1 MADDKGGTIESLNI
15 KIGVNADNVLNTL
28 NNINTLFQNI
38 TASANVATQ
47 AVNQLAVALLNLNNA
62 KDSVKITPEK
72 IIPTSVDSSN
82 PESVKVEAEKKADEK
97 SGKGKVFDGAKVH
110 YENLNNGVDPT
121 IEATA
126 EREASRGG
134 GSRLPRNAVN
144 HAGQRLDYATRRW
157 INRLRRLVM
166 PLIAAFSV
174 RALWKGFM
182 DGTKLIEGYSESLNM
197 SANTLDKWSKANA
210 YAGGSQKGFL
220 EAMTK
225 WTQATGK
232 TGDEFIET
240 MLHLN
245 ELSEAEQK
253 TFMKTNQLTKEQVA
267 LFLQS
272 DSAIQGTLQAVSG
285 IAYTD
290 EDIQKQK
297 EFNIAWSQFK
307 IQVQGLGDVLIRTIV
322 PVFTWIVQKAT
333 AITGFMNRHAQML
346 KIIGGLL
353 SVAFGNVLI
362 MQMMKGIGLGA
373 RLVSV
378 FKYLTKGFALF
389 SKTLWASPL
398 TWYIAALAGLLLIL
412 EDIYYFITGT
422 KKTFTYGLL
431 EWLGF
436 SKEDIHDIRQ
446 ELYDA
451 GKIISNAW
459 KQIKEA
465 FKPIG
470 DVLAKWGIASGKGVI
485 GAIVGI
491 ITLAILGIVRLMAM
505 ILRFADEFGGAIG
518 DALRGDTKKLKEM
531 LMNIAIVLAET
542 LGGAF
547 FQLGE
552 MIGKGLISMLKKNPF
567 LNEMLGDVETG
578 SSGGFKFGDIFKF
591 TPANAMTGGLLPR
604 AVNFVIE
611 KVTQNNNNN
620 VNVNATDSKE
630 AGGSVVRA
638 LNAKGKDYNI
648 PRDWGWAWEVW
659 VNAGVKK

>member
-15 KIGVNADNVLNTL
+15 KIGVNADNVLTTL
-28 NNINTLFQNI
+28 NNINSLFQNI

-82 PESVKVEAEKKADEK
+82 PESVKVEAEKKSEEK
-97 SGKGKVFDGAKVH
+97 TGKGKVFDGAKVH
-110 YENLNNGVDPT
+110 YENLNTGVDPT

-182 DGTKLIEGYSESLNM
+182 DGTKLIEDYSESLNM

-253 TFMKTNQLTKEQVA
+253 AFMKTNQLTKEQVA

-272 DSAIQGTLQAVSG
+272 DSAIQSTLQAVSG

-297 EFNIAWSQFK
+297 EFNIAWAQFK

-470 DVLAKWGIASGKGVI
+470 EVLAKWGIAGGKGVI
-485 GAIVGI
+485 GTIVGLV
-491 ITLAILGIVRLMAM
+491 TFVVLSIVRLLAF
-505 ILRFADEFGGAIG
+505 LVKVGDEFG
-518 DALRGDTKKLKEM
+518 KM
-531 LMNIAIVLAET
+531 LFDVFHNP
-542 LGGAF
+542 
-547 FQLGE
+547 
-552 MIGKGLISMLKKNPF
+552 KGLIDSFKKVVAWLQNTLCPMFFEFGVQFGKGILSALKGLPLIGDTIENFTSDDPWYTKIGKFVDKAFLDNPINNAANKF
-567 LNEMLGDVETG
+567 NVVYQIRNMIFNNDV
-578 SSGGFKFGDIFKF
+578 D
-591 TPANAMTGGLLPR
+591 
-604 AVNFVIE
+604 VNSPNPE
-611 KVTQNNNNN
+611 
-620 VNVNATDSKE
+620 A

-638 LNAKGKDYNI
+638 LNSSKGTNL
-648 PRDWGWAWEVW
+648 PRDWGWAREVW
-659 VNAGVKK
+659 VNAGVNK

>member
-1 MADDKGGTIESLNI
+1 MADSNSTIESLNI

-28 NNINTLFQNI
+28 NNINTLFQTI

-253 TFMKTNQLTKEQVA
+253 AFMKTNQLTKDQIA

-297 EFNIAWSQFK
+297 EFNIAWTQFK
-307 IQVQGLGDVLIRTIV
+307 IQVQGLGDVLIRTIL

-353 SVAFGNVLI
+353 SAAFGNVLI
-362 MQMMKGIGLGA
+362 MQIMKGVGLGS

-378 FKYLTKGFALF
+378 FKYLTKGIWVF
-389 SKTLWASPL
+389 SKALWASPL

-412 EDIYYFITGT
+412 EDIYYFITDEKNSVT
-422 KKTFTYGLL
+422 RDIL
-431 EWLGF
+431 EYLGF
-436 SKEDIHDIRQ
+436 SEEDINDLRQ
-446 ELYDA
+446 EFLDI
-451 GKIISNAW
+451 GDIFSNAW
-459 KQIKEA
+459 DDIKEA

-470 DVLAKWGIASGKGVI
+470 DFLSELGVDVSH
-485 GAIVGI
+485 GFLRGLVGI
-491 ITLAILGIVRLMAM
+491 ITLAILGMVRLMAT
-505 ILRFADEFGGAIG
+505 LVKFAAEFGGAIG

-531 LMNIAIVLAET
+531 FMNIATVLAET

-552 MIGKGLISMLKKNPF
+552 MIGKGLISQLKKIPF
-567 LNEMLGDVETG
+567 LNDLIGDIENGT
-578 SSGGFKFGDIFKF
+578 SNFKFGDIFKYA
-591 TPANAMTGGLLPR
+591 PANVTAGGLMPKV
-604 AVNFVIE
+604 VNFIME

-620 VNVNATDSKE
+620 VNVNATDANE

-638 LNAKGKDYNI
+638 LNAKGKNYNI

>member
-28 NNINTLFQNI
+28 NNINSLFQNI

-82 PESVKVEAEKKADEK
+82 PESVKVEAEKKSEEK
-97 SGKGKVFDGAKVH
+97 TGKGKVFDGAKVH

-182 DGTKLIEGYSESLNM
+182 DGTKLIEGYSENLNM

-210 YAGGSQKGFL
+210 YAGGTQKGFL

-253 TFMKTNQLTKEQVA
+253 AFMKTNQLTKEQVA

-297 EFNIAWSQFK
+297 EFNIAWAQFK

-333 AITGFMNRHAQML
+333 AITGFMNRHANML

-362 MQMMKGIGLGA
+362 MQIMKGVGLGS

-378 FKYLTKGFALF
+378 FKYLTKGIWVF
-389 SKTLWASPL
+389 SKALWASPL

-412 EDIYYFITGT
+412 EDIYYFITDEKNT
-422 KKTFTYGLL
+422 VTRDIL
-431 EWLGF
+431 EYLGF
-436 SKEDIHDIRQ
+436 SEEDINDLRQ
-446 ELYDA
+446 EFLDI
-451 GKIISNAW
+451 GDIFSNAW
-459 KQIKEA
+459 DDIKEA

-470 DVLAKWGIASGKGVI
+470 DFLSELGVDVSH
-485 GAIVGI
+485 GFLRGLVGI
-491 ITLAILGIVRLMAM
+491 ITLAILGMVRLMAT
-505 ILRFADEFGGAIG
+505 LVKFAAEFGGAIG
-518 DALRGDTKKLKEM
+518 DALRGDTKPLKKM
-531 LMNIAIVLAET
+531 LMNIATVLAET

-552 MIGKGLISMLKKNPF
+552 MIGKGFISMLKKIPF
-567 LNEMLGDVETG
+567 LNDLIGDIENGT
-578 SSGGFKFGDIFKF
+578 SNFKFGDVLKY
-591 TPANAMTGGLLPR
+591 TALNRMTGGLAPR
-604 AVNFVIE
+604 IVNYVQE
-611 KVTQNNNNN
+611 KLTQNNNINI
-620 VNVNATDSKE
+620 DSSNPE
-630 AGGSVVRA
+630 AAGGSVVRA
-638 LNAKGKDYNI
+638 LNSSKGSNL
-648 PRDWGWAWEVW
+648 PRDWMWAHEVW
-659 VNAGVKK
+659 VQAGVKK

>member
-15 KIGVNADNVLNTL
+15 KIGVNADNVLTTL
-28 NNINTLFQNI
+28 NNINSLFQNI

-97 SGKGKVFDGAKVH
+97 TGKGKVFDGAKVH

-197 SANTLDKWSKANA
+197 SANSLDKWSKANA

-253 TFMKTNQLTKEQVA
+253 AFMKTNQLTKEQVA

-297 EFNIAWSQFK
+297 EFNIAWAQFK

-451 GKIISNAW
+451 GKIISDAW
-459 KQIKEA
+459 KQIKVEL
-465 FKPIG
+465 KPIG
-470 DVLAKWGIASGKGVI
+470 DVLAKWGIAGGKGVI
-485 GAIVGI
+485 GTIVGLV
-491 ITLAILGIVRLMAM
+491 TFVVLSIVRLLAF
-505 ILRFADEFGGAIG
+505 LVKVGDEFG
-518 DALRGDTKKLKEM
+518 KM
-531 LMNIAIVLAET
+531 LFDVFHNP
-542 LGGAF
+542 
-547 FQLGE
+547 
-552 MIGKGLISMLKKNPF
+552 KGLIDSFKKVVAWLQNTLSPMFFEFGVHFGKGILSALKGLPLIGDTIENFTSDDPWYTKIGKFVDKAFLDNPINNAANKF
-567 LNEMLGDVETG
+567 NVVYQIRNMIFNNDV
-578 SSGGFKFGDIFKF
+578 D
-591 TPANAMTGGLLPR
+591 
-604 AVNFVIE
+604 VNSPNPE
-611 KVTQNNNNN
+611 
-620 VNVNATDSKE
+620 A

-638 LNAKGKDYNI
+638 LNAKGKNYNI

-659 VNAGVKK
+659 VNTGVKK

>member
-28 NNINTLFQNI
+28 NNINSLFQNI

-82 PESVKVEAEKKADEK
+82 PESVKVEAEKKSEEK
-97 SGKGKVFDGAKVH
+97 TGKGKVFDGAKVH

-182 DGTKLIEGYSESLNM
+182 DGTKLIEGYSETLNM

-253 TFMKTNQLTKEQVA
+253 AFMKTNQLTKEQVA

-297 EFNIAWSQFK
+297 EFNIAWAQFK

-322 PVFTWIVQKAT
+322 PVFTWIIQKAT
-333 AITGFMNRHAQML
+333 AITSFMNRHAQML

-398 TWYIAALAGLLLIL
+398 TWYIAALGGLLLIL

-446 ELYDA
+446 ELYDS
-451 GKIISNAW
+451 GKIISDAW
-459 KQIKEA
+459 KQIKEEL
-465 FKPIG
+465 KPIG
-470 DVLAKWGIASGKGVI
+470 EVLAKWGIAGGKGVI
-485 GAIVGI
+485 GTIVGLV
-491 ITLAILGIVRLMAM
+491 TFVVLSIVRLLAF
-505 ILRFADEFGGAIG
+505 LVKVGDEFG
-518 DALRGDTKKLKEM
+518 KM
-531 LMNIAIVLAET
+531 LFDVFHNP
-542 LGGAF
+542 
-547 FQLGE
+547 
-552 MIGKGLISMLKKNPF
+552 KGLIDSFKKVVAWLQNTLSPMFFEFGAQFGKGILSALKGLPLIGDTIENFTSDDPWYTKIGKFVDKAFLDNPI
-567 LNEMLGDVETG
+567 NNAAN
-578 SSGGFKFGDIFKF
+578 KFNIVYQIRNMIF
-591 TPANAMTGGLLPR
+591 
-604 AVNFVIE
+604 
-611 KVTQNNNNN
+611 NNN
-620 VNVNATDSKE
+620 VDVNSPNPKE
-630 AGGSVVRA
+630 AGGAVIRA
-638 LNAKGKDYNI
+638 LNAKGKDYNL

>member
-15 KIGVNADNVLNTL
+15 KIGVNADNVLTTL
-28 NNINTLFQNI
+28 NNINSLFQNI

-82 PESVKVEAEKKADEK
+82 PESVKVEAEKKSEEK
-97 SGKGKVFDGAKVH
+97 TGKGKVFDGAKVH
-110 YENLNNGVDPT
+110 YENLNNGADPT

-157 INRLRRLVM
+157 VNRLRRLVM

-210 YAGGSQKGFL
+210 YAGGTQKGFL

-253 TFMKTNQLTKEQVA
+253 AFMKTNQLTKEQIA

-322 PVFTWIVQKAT
+322 PVFTWIIQKAT

-470 DVLAKWGIASGKGVI
+470 DVLAKWGIAGGKGVI

-531 LMNIAIVLAET
+531 LMNIATVIAET

-567 LNEMLGDVETG
+567 LNEMLGDIETG
-578 SSGGFKFGDIFKF
+578 SSGGFRFGDIFKF

-604 AVNFVIE
+604 AVNFTIE

-638 LNAKGKDYNI
+638 LNAKGKDYNL

>member
-15 KIGVNADNVLNTL
+15 KIGVNADNVLTTL
-28 NNINTLFQNI
+28 NNINSLFQNI
-38 TASANVATQ
+38 TSSANVATQ

-82 PESVKVEAEKKADEK
+82 PESVKVEAEKKADGK
-97 SGKGKVFDGAKVH
+97 TGKGKVFDGAKVH
-110 YENLNNGVDPT
+110 YENLNQGVDPT

-157 INRLRRLVM
+157 VNRLRRLVM

-182 DGTKLIEGYSESLNM
+182 DGTKLIEGYSESLDM

-232 TGDEFIET
+232 SGDEFIET

-253 TFMKTNQLTKEQVA
+253 AFMKTNQLTKDQVA

-272 DSAIQGTLQAVSG
+272 DSAIKSTLQAVSG

-297 EFNIAWSQFK
+297 EFNIAWTQFK
-307 IQVQGLGDVLIRTIV
+307 IQVQGLGDILIRTIV

-333 AITGFMNRHAQML
+333 AITKFMNEHASML

-362 MQMMKGIGLGA
+362 MQMIKGIGLGA

-378 FKYLTKGFALF
+378 FKYLTQGFALF

-398 TWYIAALAGLLLIL
+398 TWYIAALAGLLIIL

-422 KKTFTYGLL
+422 KNSFTGNLL
-431 EWLGF
+431 RWLGF
-436 SKEDIHDIRQ
+436 SEEDINDLRQ
-446 ELYDA
+446 EFLDL
-451 GKIISNAW
+451 GDIFSKAW
-459 KQIKEA
+459 DDVKEA
-465 FKPIG
+465 LKPIG
-470 DVLAKWGIASGKGVI
+470 DMLAEWGITGGKGFI
-485 GAIVGI
+485 RGLVGI

-505 ILRFADEFGGAIG
+505 IVKFAAEFGGAIG
-518 DALRGDTKKLKEM
+518 DALRGDTKALKEM
-531 LMNIAIVLAET
+531 LLNIANTLAET

-547 FQLGE
+547 FQLGV
-552 MIGKGLISMLKKNPF
+552 MIGKGLLSMLKKIPF
-567 LNEMLGDVETG
+567 MNELIGDIENGT
-578 SSGGFKFGDIFKF
+578 SNFKFGDILKY
-591 TPANAMTGGLLPR
+591 TPVNGMTGGLAPR
-604 AVNFVIE
+604 VINFIME

-638 LNAKGKDYNI
+638 LNSGRDYNL

>member
-15 KIGVNADNVLNTL
+15 KIGVNADNVINTL
-28 NNINTLFQNI
+28 TNINSLFQNI

-97 SGKGKVFDGAKVH
+97 TGKGKVFDGAKVH

-182 DGTKLIEGYSESLNM
+182 DGTKLIEGYSENLNM

-210 YAGGSQKGFL
+210 YAGGSQKRFL

-253 TFMKTNQLTKEQVA
+253 AFMKTNQLTKEQVA

-297 EFNIAWSQFK
+297 EFNIAWTQFK

-362 MQMMKGIGLGA
+362 MQMIKGIGLGA

-378 FKYLTKGFALF
+378 FKYLTQGFALF

-459 KQIKEA
+459 KQIKEQL
-465 FKPIG
+465 KPIG
-470 DVLAKWGIASGKGVI
+470 DVLAKWGIARGKG
-485 GAIVGI
+485 IVGTI
-491 ITLAILGIVRLMAM
+491 VGLVTFVALTIVRVLCF
-505 ILRFADEFGGAIG
+505 LVRVGDEFGKMIYDVFHDSDGLMDMFKKAVKWLQNTLAPMFFEFGAQFGKGILSALKGLPFIG
-518 DALRGDTKKLKEM
+518 EAVDNLTSDSPWYTKIG
-531 LMNIAIVLAET
+531 NILDK
-542 LGGAF
+542 AF
-547 FQLGE
+547 FDNPINKAANKFNLAYQL
-552 MIGKGLISMLKKNPF
+552 KNWI
-567 LNEMLGDVETG
+567 T
-578 SSGGFKFGDIFKF
+578 
-591 TPANAMTGGLLPR
+591 
-604 AVNFVIE
+604 
-611 KVTQNNNNN
+611 
-620 VNVNATDSKE
+620 VNVTSSDPKE

-638 LNAKGKDYNI
+638 LNSSKGTNL

>member
-15 KIGVNADNVLNTL
+15 KIGVNADNVINTL
-28 NNINTLFQNI
+28 TNINSLFQNI

-97 SGKGKVFDGAKVH
+97 TGKGKVFDGAKVH

-182 DGTKLIEGYSESLNM
+182 DGTKLIEGYSENLNM

-210 YAGGSQKGFL
+210 YAGGTQKGFL

-253 TFMKTNQLTKEQVA
+253 AFMKTNQLIKEQVA

-297 EFNIAWSQFK
+297 EFNIAWAQFK

-333 AITGFMNRHAQML
+333 TITGFMNRHAQML

-362 MQMMKGIGLGA
+362 MQMIKGVGLGA

-378 FKYLTKGFALF
+378 FKYLTQGFALF

-446 ELYDA
+446 ELYDS
-451 GKIISNAW
+451 GKIISDAW
-459 KQIKEA
+459 KQIKEEL
-465 FKPIG
+465 KPIG
-470 DVLAKWGIASGKGVI
+470 DVLAKWGIARGKG
-485 GAIVGI
+485 IVGTI
-491 ITLAILGIVRLMAM
+491 VGLVTFVALTIVRVLGF
-505 ILRFADEFGGAIG
+505 LVRVGDEFGKMIYDVFHDSDGLMDMFKKAVKWLQNTLAPMFFEFGAQFGKGILSALKGLPFIG
-518 DALRGDTKKLKEM
+518 EAVDNLTSDSPWYTKIG
-531 LMNIAIVLAET
+531 NILDK
-542 LGGAF
+542 AF
-547 FQLGE
+547 FDNPINKAANKFNLAYQL
-552 MIGKGLISMLKKNPF
+552 KNWI
-567 LNEMLGDVETG
+567 T
-578 SSGGFKFGDIFKF
+578 
-591 TPANAMTGGLLPR
+591 
-604 AVNFVIE
+604 
-611 KVTQNNNNN
+611 
-620 VNVNATDSKE
+620 VNVTSSDPKE

-638 LNAKGKDYNI
+638 LNSSKGTNL

>member
-28 NNINTLFQNI
+28 NNINSLFQNI
-38 TASANVATQ
+38 TSSANVATQ

-72 IIPTSVDSSN
+72 IIPTSGDSSN
-82 PESVKVEAEKKADEK
+82 PESVRVEAEKKSEEK
-97 SGKGKVFDGAKVH
+97 TGKGKVFDGAKVH

-182 DGTKLIEGYSESLNM
+182 DGTKLIEGYSENLNM

-253 TFMKTNQLTKEQVA
+253 AFMKTNQLTKEQIA

-297 EFNIAWSQFK
+297 EFNIAWTQFK

-362 MQMMKGIGLGA
+362 MQMIKGIGLGA

-470 DVLAKWGIASGKGVI
+470 EVLAKWGIASGKGII

-531 LMNIAIVLAET
+531 LMNIAIVIAET

-567 LNEMLGDVETG
+567 LNEMLGDIETG

-638 LNAKGKDYNI
+638 LNAKGKNYNI

>member
-15 KIGVNADNVLNTL
+15 KIGVNADNVLTTL
-28 NNINTLFQNI
+28 NNINSLFQNI

-97 SGKGKVFDGAKVH
+97 TGKGKVFDGAKVH

-182 DGTKLIEGYSESLNM
+182 DGTKLIEGYSETLNM

-253 TFMKTNQLTKEQVA
+253 AFMKTNQLTKEQVA

-297 EFNIAWSQFK
+297 EFNIAWAQFK

-362 MQMMKGIGLGA
+362 MQMIKGIGLGA

-378 FKYLTKGFALF
+378 FKYLTQGFALF

-398 TWYIAALAGLLLIL
+398 TWYIAALGGLLLIL

-451 GKIISNAW
+451 GKIISDAW
-459 KQIKEA
+459 KLIKEEL
-465 FKPIG
+465 KPIG
-470 DVLAKWGIASGKGVI
+470 DVLAKWGIARGKG
-485 GAIVGI
+485 IVGTI
-491 ITLAILGIVRLMAM
+491 VGLVTFVALTIVRVLGF
-505 ILRFADEFGGAIG
+505 LVRVGDEFGKMIYDVFHDSDGLMDMFKKAVKWLQNTLAPMFFEFGAQFGKGILSALKGLPFIG
-518 DALRGDTKKLKEM
+518 EAVDNLTSDSPWYTKIG
-531 LMNIAIVLAET
+531 NILDK
-542 LGGAF
+542 AF
-547 FQLGE
+547 FDNPINKAANKFNLAYQL
-552 MIGKGLISMLKKNPF
+552 KNWI
-567 LNEMLGDVETG
+567 T
-578 SSGGFKFGDIFKF
+578 
-591 TPANAMTGGLLPR
+591 
-604 AVNFVIE
+604 
-611 KVTQNNNNN
+611 
-620 VNVNATDSKE
+620 VNVTSSDPKE

-638 LNAKGKDYNI
+638 LNSSKGTNL

>member
-28 NNINTLFQNI
+28 NNINSLFQNI

-72 IIPTSVDSSN
+72 IIPTSGDSSN
-82 PESVKVEAEKKADEK
+82 PESVRVEAEKKSEEK
-97 SGKGKVFDGAKVH
+97 TGKGKVFDGAKVH

-182 DGTKLIEGYSESLNM
+182 DGTKLIEGYSETLNM

-253 TFMKTNQLTKEQVA
+253 AFMKTNQLTKEQVA

-451 GKIISNAW
+451 GKIISDAW
-459 KQIKEA
+459 KQIKVEL
-465 FKPIG
+465 KPIG
-470 DVLAKWGIASGKGVI
+470 EVLAKWGIAGGKGVI
-485 GAIVGI
+485 GAIVGL
-491 ITLAILGIVRLMAM
+491 ITLAILNFVRLVAM
-505 ILRFADEFGGAIG
+505 LIKLGDEFGGIFA
-518 DALRGDTKKLKEM
+518 DALNGDWEEVGKGLQRAAKIFSDTFLS
-531 LMNIAIVLAET
+531 I
-542 LGGAF
+542 F
-547 FQLGE
+547 FEFGVQ
-552 MIGKGLISMLKKNPF
+552 IGKGLISQLERLPF
-567 LNEMLGDVETG
+567 FNVLVTDEKGQIQ
-578 SSGGFKFGDIFKF
+578 FGDIFKYM
-591 TPANAMTGGLLPR
+591 PANGAGLGLR
-604 AVNFVIE
+604 VVNFIME

-620 VNVNATDSKE
+620 VNVNATDAKE

-638 LNAKGKDYNI
+638 LNAKGKDYNL

-659 VNAGVKK
+659 VNAGVNK

>member
-28 NNINTLFQNI
+28 NNINSLFQNI

-72 IIPTSVDSSN
+72 IIPTSGDSSN
-82 PESVKVEAEKKADEK
+82 PESVRVEAEKKTDGK
-97 SGKGKVFDGAKVH
+97 TGKGKVFDGAKVH
-110 YENLNNGVDPT
+110 YENLNHGVDPT

-134 GSRLPRNAVN
+134 GSRIPRNAVN
-144 HAGQRLDYATRRW
+144 RAGQRLDYA
-157 INRLRRLVM
+157 NRLRRLVM

-182 DGTKLIEGYSESLNM
+182 DGTKLIEGYSEQLNM
-197 SANTLDKWSKANA
+197 SANSLDKWSKANA
-210 YAGGSQKGFL
+210 YAGGTQKGFL

-253 TFMKTNQLTKEQVA
+253 AFMKTNQLTKEQVA

-272 DSAIQGTLQAVSG
+272 DSAIKGTLQAVNG

-297 EFNIAWSQFK
+297 EFNIAWTQFK

-322 PVFTWIVQKAT
+322 PVFTWIIQKAT
-333 AITGFMNRHAQML
+333 AITGFMNRHANML

-378 FKYLTKGFALF
+378 FKYLTQGFALF

-398 TWYIAALAGLLLIL
+398 TWYIAALAGLLIIL

-422 KKTFTYGLL
+422 KNSFTGNLL
-431 EWLGF
+431 RWLGF
-436 SKEDIHDIRQ
+436 SEEDINDLRQ
-446 ELYDA
+446 EFLDL
-451 GKIISNAW
+451 GDIFSKAW
-459 KQIKEA
+459 DDVKEA

-470 DVLAKWGIASGKGVI
+470 DMLAEWGITGGKGFLR
-485 GAIVGI
+485 GLVGI

-505 ILRFADEFGGAIG
+505 ILRFAAEFGGAIG

-531 LMNIAIVLAET
+531 LINIATVLAET

-552 MIGKGLISMLKKNPF
+552 MIGKGLISMLKKIPF
-567 LNEMLGDVETG
+567 LNEMIGDIDTG
-578 SSGGFKFGDIFKF
+578 ASGGFKFGDIFKF
-591 TPANAMTGGLLPR
+591 TPANAMTGGMLPR
-604 AVNFVIE
+604 VVNFIME
-611 KVTQNNNNN
+611 KVTQNNN
-620 VNVNATDSKE
+620 VNVDAVDAKE

-638 LNAKGKDYNI
+638 LNAKGKDYNL

-659 VNAGVKK
+659 VNAGVNK

>member
-110 YENLNNGVDPT
+110 FDNLNQGADPT

-253 TFMKTNQLTKEQVA
+253 AFMKTNQLTKEQIA

-297 EFNIAWSQFK
+297 EFNIAWTQFK

-470 DVLAKWGIASGKGVI
+470 DVLAKWGIAGGKGVI

-531 LMNIAIVLAET
+531 LMNIAIVIAET

-567 LNEMLGDVETG
+567 LNEMLGDIETG

-620 VNVNATDSKE
+620 VNVNATDGRE

-638 LNAKGKDYNI
+638 LNAKGKNYNI

-659 VNAGVKK
+659 VNAGVNK

>member
-15 KIGVNADNVLNTL
+15 KIGVNADNVLTTL
-28 NNINTLFQNI
+28 NNINSLFQNI

-97 SGKGKVFDGAKVH
+97 TGKGKVFDGAKVH
-110 YENLNNGVDPT
+110 YENLNQGVDPT

-157 INRLRRLVM
+157 VNRLRRLVM

-182 DGTKLIEGYSESLNM
+182 DGTKLIEGYSEQLDM
-197 SANTLDKWSKANA
+197 SANSLDKWSKANA

-232 TGDEFIET
+232 SGDEFIET

-253 TFMKTNQLTKEQVA
+253 AFMKTNQLTKDQVA

-272 DSAIQGTLQAVSG
+272 DSAIKGTLQAVSG

-297 EFNIAWSQFK
+297 EFNIAWAQFK

-362 MQMMKGIGLGA
+362 MQMIKGIGLGA

-378 FKYLTKGFALF
+378 FKYLTQGFALF
-389 SKTLWASPL
+389 SKTLWMSPL

-459 KQIKEA
+459 KQIKESL
-465 FKPIG
+465 KPIG
-470 DVLAKWGIASGKGVI
+470 EVLAKWGIAGGKGVI
-485 GAIVGI
+485 GAIVGL
-491 ITLAILGIVRLMAM
+491 ITLAVLGVVRLMAM
-505 ILRFADEFGGAIG
+505 LIKFAAEFGGAIG
-518 DALRGDTKKLKEM
+518 DALRGDTKPLKEM
-531 LMNIAIVLAET
+531 LMNIANVLAET

-547 FQLGE
+547 FKLGE
-552 MIGKGLISMLKKNPF
+552 MIGKGLLSMLKKIPF
-567 LNEMLGDVETG
+567 LNEMIGDIDTG
-578 SSGGFKFGDIFKF
+578 ASGGFKFGDIVKF
-591 TPANAMTGGLLPR
+591 TPANAMTGGMLPKV
-604 AVNFVIE
+604 VNFIME

-620 VNVNATDSKE
+620 VNVNATDANE

-638 LNAKGKDYNI
+638 LNAKGKDYNL

>member
-28 NNINTLFQNI
+28 NNINSLFQNI

-97 SGKGKVFDGAKVH
+97 TGKGKVFDGAKVH

-253 TFMKTNQLTKEQVA
+253 AFMKTNQLTKEQIA

-297 EFNIAWSQFK
+297 EFNIAWAQFK

-362 MQMMKGIGLGA
+362 MQMMKGVGLGS

-378 FKYLTKGFALF
+378 FKYLTKGIWILTKA
-389 SKTLWASPL
+389 LWASPL

-412 EDIYYFITGT
+412 EDIYYFVTGT
-422 KKTFTYGLL
+422 KNSFTGNLL
-431 EWLGF
+431 KWLGF
-436 SKEDIHDIRQ
+436 SEEDINGLRE
-446 ELYDA
+446 ELSDA
-451 GKIISNAW
+451 GKIISDAW
-459 KQIKEA
+459 KQIKEEL
-465 FKPIG
+465 KPIG
-470 DVLAKWGIASGKGVI
+470 DVLAKWGIAGGKGVI
-485 GAIVGI
+485 GTIVGLV
-491 ITLAILGIVRLMAM
+491 TFVVLSIVRLLAF
-505 ILRFADEFGGAIG
+505 LVKVGDEFG
-518 DALRGDTKKLKEM
+518 KM
-531 LMNIAIVLAET
+531 LFDVFHNP
-542 LGGAF
+542 
-547 FQLGE
+547 
-552 MIGKGLISMLKKNPF
+552 KGLIDSFKKVVAWLQNTLSPIFFEFGVQFGKGILSALKGLPLIGDTIENFTSDDPWYTKIGKFVDKAFLDNPINNAANKF
-567 LNEMLGDVETG
+567 NVVYQIRNMIFNNDV
-578 SSGGFKFGDIFKF
+578 D
-591 TPANAMTGGLLPR
+591 
-604 AVNFVIE
+604 VNSPNPE
-611 KVTQNNNNN
+611 
-620 VNVNATDSKE
+620 A

-638 LNAKGKDYNI
+638 LNAKGKNYNI

-659 VNAGVKK
+659 VNTGVKK

>member
-15 KIGVNADNVLNTL
+15 KIGVNADNVINTL
-28 NNINTLFQNI
+28 TNINSLFQNI

-82 PESVKVEAEKKADEK
+82 PESVRVEAEKKSEEK
-97 SGKGKVFDGAKVH
+97 TGKGKVFDGAKVH

-182 DGTKLIEGYSESLNM
+182 DGTKLIEGYSENLNM

-210 YAGGSQKGFL
+210 YAGGTQKGFL

-253 TFMKTNQLTKEQVA
+253 AFMKTNQLTKEQVA

-272 DSAIQGTLQAVSG
+272 DSAIKGTLQAING

-297 EFNIAWSQFK
+297 EFNIAWAQFK

-362 MQMMKGIGLGA
+362 MQMIKGIGLGA

-378 FKYLTKGFALF
+378 FKYLTQGFALF

-446 ELYDA
+446 ELYDS
-451 GKIISNAW
+451 GKIISDAW

-470 DVLAKWGIASGKGVI
+470 DVLAKWGIARGKG
-485 GAIVGI
+485 IVGTI
-491 ITLAILGIVRLMAM
+491 VGLVTFVALTIVRVLGF
-505 ILRFADEFGGAIG
+505 LVRVGDEFGKMIYDVFHDSDGLMDMFKKAVKWLQNTLAPMFFEFGAQFGKGILSALKGLPFIG
-518 DALRGDTKKLKEM
+518 EAVDNLTSDSPWYTKIG
-531 LMNIAIVLAET
+531 NILDK
-542 LGGAF
+542 AF
-547 FQLGE
+547 FDNPINKAANKFNLAYQL
-552 MIGKGLISMLKKNPF
+552 KNWI
-567 LNEMLGDVETG
+567 T
-578 SSGGFKFGDIFKF
+578 
-591 TPANAMTGGLLPR
+591 
-604 AVNFVIE
+604 
-611 KVTQNNNNN
+611 
-620 VNVNATDSKE
+620 VNVTSSDPKE

-638 LNAKGKDYNI
+638 LNAKGKDYNL

>member
-15 KIGVNADNVLNTL
+15 KIGVNADNVLTTL
-28 NNINTLFQNI
+28 NNINSLFQNI

-82 PESVKVEAEKKADEK
+82 SESVKVEAEKKADEK

-182 DGTKLIEGYSESLNM
+182 DGTKLIEGYSETLNM

-253 TFMKTNQLTKEQVA
+253 AFMKTNQLTKEQVA

-297 EFNIAWSQFK
+297 EFNIAWTQFK

-470 DVLAKWGIASGKGVI
+470 EVLAKWGIASGKGVI

-531 LMNIAIVLAET
+531 LMNIAIVIAET

-567 LNEMLGDVETG
+567 LNEMLGDIETG

-638 LNAKGKDYNI
+638 LNAKGKNYNI

>member
-28 NNINTLFQNI
+28 NNINSLFQNI

-72 IIPTSVDSSN
+72 IIPTSGDSSN
-82 PESVKVEAEKKADEK
+82 PESVRVEAEKKADEK
-97 SGKGKVFDGAKVH
+97 TGKGKVFDGAKVH

-182 DGTKLIEGYSESLNM
+182 DGTKLIEGYSETLNM
-197 SANTLDKWSKANA
+197 SANSLDKWSKANA
-210 YAGGSQKGFL
+210 YAGGTQKGFL

-253 TFMKTNQLTKEQVA
+253 AFMKTNQLTKEQVA

-398 TWYIAALAGLLLIL
+398 TWYIAALAGLLLVL

-451 GKIISNAW
+451 GKIISDTW
-459 KQIKEA
+459 KQIKEQL
-465 FKPIG
+465 KPIG
-470 DVLAKWGIASGKGVI
+470 DILAKWGIAGGKGVI
-485 GAIVGI
+485 GAIVGL
-491 ITLAILGIVRLMAM
+491 ITLAVLGVVRLMAM
-505 ILRFADEFGGAIG
+505 LVKFGDEFGGAIG

-531 LMNIAIVLAET
+531 LMNIATVLAET

-567 LNEMLGDVETG
+567 LNQMIGDIETG

-604 AVNFVIE
+604 AVNFIIE

-638 LNAKGKDYNI
+638 LNAKGKDYNL

>member
-15 KIGVNADNVLNTL
+15 KIGVNADNVLTTL
-28 NNINTLFQNI
+28 NNINSLFQNI

-97 SGKGKVFDGAKVH
+97 TGKGKVFDGAKVH

-182 DGTKLIEGYSESLNM
+182 DGTKLIEGYSETLNM

-253 TFMKTNQLTKEQVA
+253 AFMKTNQLTKEQVA

-307 IQVQGLGDVLIRTIV
+307 IQVQGLGDILIRTIV

-451 GKIISNAW
+451 GKIISDAW
-459 KQIKEA
+459 KQIKAEL
-465 FKPIG
+465 KPIG
-470 DVLAKWGIASGKGVI
+470 DILTKWGIARGKG
-485 GAIVGI
+485 IVGTI
-491 ITLAILGIVRLMAM
+491 VGLVTFVALTIVRVLGF
-505 ILRFADEFGGAIG
+505 LVRVGDEFGKMIYDVFHDSDGLTDMFKKAVKWLKNTLAPMFFEFGAQFGKGILSALKGLPFIG
-518 DALRGDTKKLKEM
+518 EAVDNLTSDSPWYTKIG
-531 LMNIAIVLAET
+531 NILDK
-542 LGGAF
+542 AF
-547 FQLGE
+547 FDNPINKAANKFNLAYQL
-552 MIGKGLISMLKKNPF
+552 KNWI
-567 LNEMLGDVETG
+567 T
-578 SSGGFKFGDIFKF
+578 
-591 TPANAMTGGLLPR
+591 
-604 AVNFVIE
+604 
-611 KVTQNNNNN
+611 
-620 VNVNATDSKE
+620 VNVTSSDPKE

-638 LNAKGKDYNI
+638 LNAKGKNYNL

-659 VNAGVKK
+659 VNAGVNK

>member
-1 MADDKGGTIESLNI
+1 
-15 KIGVNADNVLNTL
+15 
-28 NNINTLFQNI
+28 
-38 TASANVATQ
+38 
-47 AVNQLAVALLNLNNA
+47 
-62 KDSVKITPEK
+62 
-72 IIPTSVDSSN
+72 
-82 PESVKVEAEKKADEK
+82 
-97 SGKGKVFDGAKVH
+97 
-110 YENLNNGVDPT
+110 
-121 IEATA
+121 
-126 EREASRGG
+126 
-134 GSRLPRNAVN
+134 
-144 HAGQRLDYATRRW
+144 
-157 INRLRRLVM
+157 
-166 PLIAAFSV
+166 
-174 RALWKGFM
+174 
-182 DGTKLIEGYSESLNM
+182 M

-253 TFMKTNQLTKEQVA
+253 AFMKTNQLTKEQIA

-297 EFNIAWSQFK
+297 EFNIAWAQFK

-470 DVLAKWGIASGKGVI
+470 DVLAKWGIAGGKGVI

-638 LNAKGKDYNI
+638 LNAKGKNYNI

-659 VNAGVKK
+659 VNAGVNK

>member
-15 KIGVNADNVLNTL
+15 KIGVNADNVLTTL
-28 NNINTLFQNI
+28 NNINSLFQNI

-97 SGKGKVFDGAKVH
+97 TGKGKVFDGAKVH

-182 DGTKLIEGYSESLNM
+182 DGTKLIEGYSEQLNM
-197 SANTLDKWSKANA
+197 SANSLDKWSKANA
-210 YAGGSQKGFL
+210 YAGGTQKGFL

-253 TFMKTNQLTKEQVA
+253 AFMKTNQLTKEQVA

-272 DSAIQGTLQAVSG
+272 DSAIQGTLQAVNS

-297 EFNIAWSQFK
+297 EFNIAWNQFK

-353 SVAFGNVLI
+353 SIAFGNVLI
-362 MQMMKGIGLGA
+362 MQMVKGIGLGA

-398 TWYIAALAGLLLIL
+398 TWYIAALGGLLLIL

-446 ELYDA
+446 ELYDS
-451 GKIISNAW
+451 GKIISDAW
-459 KQIKEA
+459 KQIKEEL
-465 FKPIG
+465 KPIG
-470 DVLAKWGIASGKGVI
+470 DVLAKWGIARGKG
-485 GAIVGI
+485 IVGTI
-491 ITLAILGIVRLMAM
+491 VGLVTFVALTIVRVLGF
-505 ILRFADEFGGAIG
+505 LVRVGDEFGKMIYDVFHDSDGLMDMFKKAVKWLQNTLAPMFFEFGAQFGKGILSALKGLPFIG
-518 DALRGDTKKLKEM
+518 EAVDNLTSDSPWYTKIG
-531 LMNIAIVLAET
+531 NILDK
-542 LGGAF
+542 AF
-547 FQLGE
+547 FDNPINKAANKFNLAYQL
-552 MIGKGLISMLKKNPF
+552 KNWI
-567 LNEMLGDVETG
+567 T
-578 SSGGFKFGDIFKF
+578 
-591 TPANAMTGGLLPR
+591 
-604 AVNFVIE
+604 
-611 KVTQNNNNN
+611 
-620 VNVNATDSKE
+620 VNVTSSDPKE

-638 LNAKGKDYNI
+638 LNSSKGTNL

>member
-28 NNINTLFQNI
+28 NNINSLFQNI

-72 IIPTSVDSSN
+72 IIPTSGDSTN
-82 PESVKVEAEKKADEK
+82 PESVRVEAEKKSEEK
-97 SGKGKVFDGAKVH
+97 TGKGKVFDGAKVH

-134 GSRLPRNAVN
+134 GGRIPGNAVN
-144 HAGQRLDYATRRW
+144 RAGQRLDYATRRW
-157 INRLRRLVM
+157 VNRLRRLVM

-210 YAGGSQKGFL
+210 YAGGTQKGFL

-253 TFMKTNQLTKEQVA
+253 AFMKTNQLTKEQVA

-297 EFNIAWSQFK
+297 EFNIAWTQFK

-333 AITGFMNRHAQML
+333 TITSFMNKHAQML

-362 MQMMKGIGLGA
+362 MQMIKGIGLGA

-378 FKYLTKGFALF
+378 FKYLTQGFALF

-412 EDIYYFITGT
+412 EDIYYFVTGT
-422 KKTFTYGLL
+422 KNSFTGNLL
-431 EWLGF
+431 KWLGF
-436 SKEDIHDIRQ
+436 SEEDINGLRE
-446 ELYDA
+446 ELRDA
-451 GKIISNAW
+451 GKIISDAW
-459 KQIKEA
+459 KQIKEEL
-465 FKPIG
+465 KPIG
-470 DVLAKWGIASGKGVI
+470 DVLAKWGIAGGKGVV
-485 GAIVGI
+485 GAIVGL
-491 ITLAILGIVRLMAM
+491 ITMAVLGVVRLMAM
-505 ILRFADEFGGAIG
+505 LVKFGDEFGGAIY
-518 DALRGDTKKLKEM
+518 DALHGDTKELARMLK
-531 LMNIAIVLAET
+531 NIADTIGNVLGNVFFN
-542 LGGAF
+542 LGV
-547 FQLGE
+547 
-552 MIGKGLISMLKKNPF
+552 MIGEGLLSVLKKIPF
-567 LNEMLGDVETG
+567 MNELIGDIENGT
-578 SSGGFKFGDIFKF
+578 SNFKFGDILKY
-591 TPANAMTGGLLPR
+591 TPVNGMTGGLAPR
-604 AVNFVIE
+604 IVNYFQE
-611 KVTQNNNNN
+611 KMTQNNNINI
-620 VNVNATDSKE
+620 DSSNPE
-630 AGGSVVRA
+630 AAGGSVVRA
-638 LNAKGKDYNI
+638 LNSSRGTNL
-648 PRDWGWAWEVW
+648 PRDWGWAREVW
-659 VNAGVKK
+659 VQAGVQK

>member
-15 KIGVNADNVLNTL
+15 KIGVNADNVLTTL

-97 SGKGKVFDGAKVH
+97 TGKGKVFDGAKVH

-157 INRLRRLVM
+157 VNRLRRLVM

-182 DGTKLIEGYSESLNM
+182 DGTKLIEGYSEKLDM

-253 TFMKTNQLTKEQVA
+253 AFMKTNQLTKDQIA

-297 EFNIAWSQFK
+297 EFNIAWTQFK
-307 IQVQGLGDVLIRTIV
+307 IQVQGLGDVLIRTIL
-322 PVFTWIVQKAT
+322 PVFTWIIQKAT

-362 MQMMKGIGLGA
+362 MQMIKGIGLGA

-378 FKYLTKGFALF
+378 FKYLTQGFALF

-436 SKEDIHDIRQ
+436 SKKDIHDIRQ

-459 KQIKEA
+459 KQIKESL
-465 FKPIG
+465 KPIG
-470 DVLAKWGIASGKGVI
+470 DVLAKWGIAGGKGVI
-485 GAIVGI
+485 GAIVGL
-491 ITLAILGIVRLMAM
+491 ITLAVLGIVRLMAM
-505 ILRFADEFGGAIG
+505 LVKFAAEFGEAIG

-531 LMNIAIVLAET
+531 LMNIATVLAET

-552 MIGKGLISMLKKNPF
+552 MIGKGFLSVLKKIPF
-567 LNEMLGDVETG
+567 LNDLIGDIENGT
-578 SSGGFKFGDIFKF
+578 SNFKFGDIFKYA
-591 TPANAMTGGLLPR
+591 PANVTAGGLMPR
-604 AVNFVIE
+604 VVNFIME

-620 VNVNATDSKE
+620 VNVNATDANE

-638 LNAKGKDYNI
+638 LNAKGKDYNL

>member
-28 NNINTLFQNI
+28 NNINSLFQNI

-72 IIPTSVDSSN
+72 IIPTSGDSSN
-82 PESVKVEAEKKADEK
+82 PESVRVEAEKKSEEK
-97 SGKGKVFDGAKVH
+97 TGKGKVFDGAKVH

-197 SANTLDKWSKANA
+197 SANSLDKWSKANA

-232 TGDEFIET
+232 SGDEFIET

-253 TFMKTNQLTKEQVA
+253 AFMKTNQLTKEQVA

-272 DSAIQGTLQAVSG
+272 DSAIKETLQAVSG

-297 EFNIAWSQFK
+297 EFNIAWTQFK

-362 MQMMKGIGLGA
+362 MQMIKGIGLGA
-373 RLVSV
+373 RLVAV

-451 GKIISNAW
+451 GKIISDAW
-459 KQIKEA
+459 KLIKEEL
-465 FKPIG
+465 KPIG
-470 DVLAKWGIASGKGVI
+470 DVLAKWGIAKGKG
-485 GAIVGI
+485 IVGTI
-491 ITLAILGIVRLMAM
+491 VGLVTFVALTIVRVLGF
-505 ILRFADEFGGAIG
+505 LVRVGDEFGKMIYDVFHDSDGLTDMFKKAVKWLKNTLAPMFFEFGAQFGKGILSALKGLPFIG
-518 DALRGDTKKLKEM
+518 EAVDNLTSDSPWYTKIG
-531 LMNIAIVLAET
+531 NILDK
-542 LGGAF
+542 AF
-547 FQLGE
+547 FDNPINKAANKFNLAYQL
-552 MIGKGLISMLKKNPF
+552 KNWI
-567 LNEMLGDVETG
+567 T
-578 SSGGFKFGDIFKF
+578 
-591 TPANAMTGGLLPR
+591 
-604 AVNFVIE
+604 
-611 KVTQNNNNN
+611 
-620 VNVNATDSKE
+620 VNVTSSDPKE

-638 LNAKGKDYNI
+638 LNSSKGTNL
-648 PRDWGWAWEVW
+648 PRDWGWAHEVW

>member
-28 NNINTLFQNI
+28 NNINSLFQNI

-82 PESVKVEAEKKADEK
+82 PESVKVEAEKKSEEK
-97 SGKGKVFDGAKVH
+97 TGKGKVFDGAKVH

-182 DGTKLIEGYSESLNM
+182 DGTKLIEGYSETLNM
-197 SANTLDKWSKANA
+197 SANSLDKWSKANA
-210 YAGGSQKGFL
+210 YAGGTQKGFL

-253 TFMKTNQLTKEQVA
+253 AFMKTNQLTKEQVA

-297 EFNIAWSQFK
+297 EFNIAWNQFK

-333 AITGFMNRHAQML
+333 AITGFMNRHANML

-378 FKYLTKGFALF
+378 FKYLTKGIWVF
-389 SKTLWASPL
+389 SKALWASPL

-412 EDIYYFITGT
+412 EDIYYFVKGT
-422 KKTFTYGLL
+422 KNSFTGNLL
-431 EWLGF
+431 KWLGF
-436 SKEDIHDIRQ
+436 SEEDINGLRE
-446 ELYDA
+446 ELGSA
-451 GKIISNAW
+451 GKIISDAW
-459 KQIKEA
+459 KQIKVEL
-465 FKPIG
+465 KPIG
-470 DVLAKWGIASGKGVI
+470 DVLAKWGIAGGKGVI
-485 GAIVGI
+485 GTIVGLVTFI
-491 ITLAILGIVRLMAM
+491 VLSIVRLLAF
-505 ILRFADEFGGAIG
+505 LVKVGDEFG
-518 DALRGDTKKLKEM
+518 KM
-531 LMNIAIVLAET
+531 LFDV
-542 LGGAF
+542 F
-547 FQLGE
+547 HDP
-552 MIGKGLISMLKKNPF
+552 KGLIDSFKKVVAWLQNTLSPMFFEFGVQLGKGIISALKGLPLIGDTIENFTSDDPWYTKIGKFVDKAFFDNPINNAANKF
-567 LNEMLGDVETG
+567 NVVYQIRNMIFNNDV
-578 SSGGFKFGDIFKF
+578 D
-591 TPANAMTGGLLPR
+591 
-604 AVNFVIE
+604 VNSPNPE
-611 KVTQNNNNN
+611 
-620 VNVNATDSKE
+620 A

-638 LNAKGKDYNI
+638 LNSSRGANL

-659 VNAGVKK
+659 VHTGVKK

>member
-15 KIGVNADNVLNTL
+15 KIGVNADNVLTTL

-72 IIPTSVDSSN
+72 IIPTSGDSSN

-97 SGKGKVFDGAKVH
+97 TGKGKVFDGAKVH

-144 HAGQRLDYATRRW
+144 HAGQRLDYATRQW

-182 DGTKLIEGYSESLNM
+182 DGTKLIEGYSESLEA
-197 SANTLDKWSKANA
+197 STGTLDKWSKANA

-232 TGDEFIET
+232 TSDEFIET

-253 TFMKTNQLTKEQVA
+253 AFMKTNQLTEEQIA

-272 DSAIQGTLQAVSG
+272 DSAIKNTLQTVSS

-297 EFNIAWSQFK
+297 EFNTAREQLNIL
-307 IQVQGLGDVLIRTIV
+307 VQGLGDILIRTIV
-322 PVFTWIVQKAT
+322 PVFTWIIQKAT

-346 KIIGGLL
+346 KVIIGLL
-353 SVAFGNVLI
+353 TVAFGNVLI
-362 MQMMKGIGLGA
+362 MQMIKGVGLGA
-373 RLVSV
+373 RLVAV
-378 FKYLTKGFALF
+378 IKELTKGYWLF
-389 SKTLWASPL
+389 SKALWASPL

-451 GKIISNAW
+451 GKIISDAW
-459 KQIKEA
+459 KQIKVEL
-465 FKPIG
+465 KPIG
-470 DVLAKWGIASGKGVI
+470 DVLAKWGIAGGKGII
-485 GAIVGI
+485 GAIVGL
-491 ITLAILGIVRLMAM
+491 ITLAILNFVRLVAM
-505 ILRFADEFGGAIG
+505 LVKLGDEFGGIFA
-518 DALRGDTKKLKEM
+518 DALNGDWEEVGKGLQRAAKIFSDTFLS
-531 LMNIAIVLAET
+531 I
-542 LGGAF
+542 F
-547 FQLGE
+547 FEFGVQ
-552 MIGKGLISMLKKNPF
+552 IGKGLISQLERLPF
-567 LNEMLGDVETG
+567 FNVLMTDEKGKLQ
-578 SSGGFKFGDIFKF
+578 FGDIYKYL
-591 TPANAMTGGLLPR
+591 PVNAGGLMPKV
-604 AVNFVIE
+604 VNFIME

-620 VNVNATDSKE
+620 VNVNATDANE

-638 LNAKGKDYNI
+638 LNAKGKDYNL

-659 VNAGVKK
+659 VHAGVNK

>member
-82 PESVKVEAEKKADEK
+82 PESVRVEAEKKSEEK
-97 SGKGKVFDGAKVH
+97 TGKGKVFDGAKVH

-210 YAGGSQKGFL
+210 YAGGTQKGFL

-245 ELSEAEQK
+245 EL
-253 TFMKTNQLTKEQVA
+253 
-267 LFLQS
+267 
-272 DSAIQGTLQAVSG
+272 
-285 IAYTD
+285 
-290 EDIQKQK
+290 
-297 EFNIAWSQFK
+297 
-307 IQVQGLGDVLIRTIV
+307 
-322 PVFTWIVQKAT
+322 P
-333 AITGFMNRHAQML
+333 
-346 KIIGGLL
+346 
-353 SVAFGNVLI
+353 SV
-362 MQMMKGIGLGA
+362 
-373 RLVSV
+373 
-378 FKYLTKGFALF
+378 
-389 SKTLWASPL
+389 
-398 TWYIAALAGLLLIL
+398 
-412 EDIYYFITGT
+412 
-422 KKTFTYGLL
+422 
-431 EWLGF
+431 
-436 SKEDIHDIRQ
+436 
-446 ELYDA
+446 
-451 GKIISNAW
+451 
-459 KQIKEA
+459 
-465 FKPIG
+465 
-470 DVLAKWGIASGKGVI
+470 
-485 GAIVGI
+485 
-491 ITLAILGIVRLMAM
+491 
-505 ILRFADEFGGAIG
+505 
-518 DALRGDTKKLKEM
+518 
-531 LMNIAIVLAET
+531 
-542 LGGAF
+542 
-547 FQLGE
+547 
-552 MIGKGLISMLKKNPF
+552 
-567 LNEMLGDVETG
+567 
-578 SSGGFKFGDIFKF
+578 
-591 TPANAMTGGLLPR
+591 
-604 AVNFVIE
+604 
-611 KVTQNNNNN
+611 
-620 VNVNATDSKE
+620 
-630 AGGSVVRA
+630 
-638 LNAKGKDYNI
+638 
-648 PRDWGWAWEVW
+648 
-659 VNAGVKK
+659 

>member
-28 NNINTLFQNI
+28 NNINSLFQNI

-72 IIPTSVDSSN
+72 IIPTSGDSSN
-82 PESVKVEAEKKADEK
+82 PESVRVEAEKKADEK
-97 SGKGKVFDGAKVH
+97 TGKGKVFDGAKVH

-182 DGTKLIEGYSESLNM
+182 DGTKLIEGYSENLNM
-197 SANTLDKWSKANA
+197 SANSLDKWSKANA

-253 TFMKTNQLTKEQVA
+253 AFMKTNQLTKEQVA

-333 AITGFMNRHAQML
+333 AITNKHAQML

-362 MQMMKGIGLGA
+362 MQIMKGVGLGS

-378 FKYLTKGFALF
+378 FKYLTKGIWVF
-389 SKTLWASPL
+389 SKALWASPL

-412 EDIYYFITGT
+412 EDIYYFITDEKNSVT
-422 KKTFTYGLL
+422 RDIL
-431 EWLGF
+431 EYLGF
-436 SKEDIHDIRQ
+436 SEEDINDLRQ
-446 ELYDA
+446 EFLDI
-451 GKIISNAW
+451 GDIFSNAW
-459 KQIKEA
+459 DDIKEA

-470 DVLAKWGIASGKGVI
+470 DFLSELGVDVSH
-485 GAIVGI
+485 GFLRGLVGI
-491 ITLAILGIVRLMAM
+491 ITLAILGMVRLMAT
-505 ILRFADEFGGAIG
+505 LVKFAAEFGGAIG
-518 DALRGDTKKLKEM
+518 DALRGDTKPLKKM
-531 LMNIAIVLAET
+531 LMNIATVLAET

-552 MIGKGLISMLKKNPF
+552 MIGKGLISMLKKIPF
-567 LNEMLGDVETG
+567 LNEMIGDIETG

-604 AVNFVIE
+604 VVNFIME

-620 VNVNATDSKE
+620 VNVNATDANE

-638 LNAKGKDYNI
+638 LNAKGKDYNL